1 MLIQMT
7 DAPGAEVSPDVL
19 HLRVDDLAVV
29 AGGVQHEPVA
39 AVQPYV
45 RYGASPASLLEE
57 DQITKLEV
65 GLGYPLTVLLP
76 VLFGRMIREPLAK
89 VPEDELCKAGAV
101 FFRVS
106 YAGGGRREAVGGANV
121 LLAEPY
127 HGKALVH
134 RARGAVNVL
143 AGARAACGR
152 RGGDAPDKRYSIG
165 DDLARAALGRD
176 AHGVSVAGVHL
187 VGTDLDPVSSVSGL
201 VDLCPPGAPGTLH
214 AEAGG
219 LGVALP
225 GRPPGVEG
233 IVALRG
239 NLELE
244 ARVPRAGGVGAS
256 RDEPA
261 PVGQAIYS
269 APLPSLRI
277 KAPGIRVVHH
287 LRVVGEPLLLGYVLM
302 NCAELGPGGTGDGTL
317 RERRSRR
324 LCLGTTVRCVGLRRS
339 RKGYNRD

>member
-7 DAPGAEVSPDVL
+7 DALGSEVSPDVL

-106 YAGGGRREAVGGANV
+106 YAGSGRRETVGSADV
-121 LLAEPY
+121 LPAEPY
-127 HGKALVH
+127 HVKALAH
-134 RARGAVNVL
+134 RARGAVDVL

-152 RGGDAPDKRYSIG
+152 RGGGAPDERYSIG
-165 DDLARAALGRD
+165 DDLARAALGKD

-187 VGTDLDPVSSVSGL
+187 VGADLDPVSPVSGL
-201 VDLCPPGAPGTLH
+201 VDLCPPGAPCGLQ

-225 GRPPGVEG
+225 GRPPSVEG

-244 ARVPRAGGVGAS
+244 ARVPRGVGSS
-256 RDEPA
+256 RYEA
-261 PVGQAIYS
+261 TPVGQTVCS
-269 APLPSLRI
+269 VPLPSLRV

-287 LRVVGEPLLLGYVLM
+287 LRIVGELLLLGYVLM
-302 NCAELGPGGTGDGTL
+302 NCAELGPGCPGDSTL
-317 RERRSRR
+317 REGRSRSLR
-324 LCLGTTVRCVGLRRS
+324 LGTTVRCVGLRPS
-339 RKGYNRD
+339 REGCN